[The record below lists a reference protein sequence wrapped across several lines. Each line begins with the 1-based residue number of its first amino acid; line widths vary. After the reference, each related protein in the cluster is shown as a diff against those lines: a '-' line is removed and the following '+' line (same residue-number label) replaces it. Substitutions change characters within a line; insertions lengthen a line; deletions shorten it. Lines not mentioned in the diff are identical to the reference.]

1 MSNIMYKPYSRT
13 SLVVYADKYKYFQP
27 MQQIGGIWYSNLQD
41 GPGWIVP
48 LEREPEL
55 KALIEKTKLAT
66 LNQIQSNVRSKQAQ
80 KKYHR
85 ASSDTED
92 NADSD
97 SEVINMPINVKGR
110 RNAITSIKKQ
120 VEERKRSP
128 IEDPIAFYKSFSERK
143 RSKSPVIRERSRS
156 PSYSITPSS
165 SEDEDASDYSSSSAD
180 LPSPETPRRR
190 RPYEQKITKPVIDYI
205 HLTEQI
211 KSLNERIS
219 ELESTKKKKKI

>member
-27 MQQIGGIWYSNLQD
+27 MQHIGGVWYSNLQD

-48 LEREPEL
+48 LERESEL
-55 KALIEKTKLAT
+55 KALIEKTKLTA
-66 LNQIQSNVRSKQAQ
+66 LNQIQSNVRSKQTQ

-85 ASSDTED
+85 ASSDVED

-97 SEVINMPINVKGR
+97 SEVIDITTNARGK
-110 RNAITSIKKQ
+110 RNAITSTKKQ
-120 VEERKRSP
+120 IEERKRSP
-128 IEDPIAFYKSFSERK
+128 IEDPIAFYKSFSECR
-143 RSKSPVIRERSRS
+143 RSRSPKRREKS
-156 PSYSITPSS
+156 PSYSITSSS
-165 SEDEDASDYSSSSAD
+165 SEDEDCSEYSSSSAD

-190 RPYEQKITKPVIDYI
+190 RPYEQKITKPVIDYMQ
-205 HLTEQI
+205 LTEQI

-219 ELESTKKKKKI
+219 ELESSKKKKKL